1 MPEKRARFRQTLDD
15 HHQWPCPYIYK
26 FIMPSENLPLFTE
39 IFPDA
44 QLESRTSRSGKYT
57 SVTMVSTMC
66 SADEVMAVYDKAARV
81 PGLMSL

>member
-26 FIMPSENLPLFTE
+26 FIMPTGNLPRFVELFPE
-39 IFPDA
+39 A
-44 QLESRTSRSGKYT
+44 KLETRESKNGKYT

-66 SADEVMAVYDKAARV
+66 SADEVMAIYDRAAQV